1 MHRRRRIIYPLVAVG
16 LIVLL
21 GGCFG
26 STPPS
31 RFYTL
36 SPREDTGISASGG
49 VSVFVRLGP
58 VNLPSYLDRRQ
69 IVTRSGQNEILLA
82 EYERWGGSLDDEITR
97 LLVNGLTVRL
107 APKGIAVA
115 PWTSVPMAEAATLY
129 RIPISIDR
137 FDGAPGETV
146 FLNATWAVIK
156 KKDRGENPLVV
167 RESTITEKVAGTDYA
182 SLVAAM
188 GKAVDK
194 LGNEIAESLA
204 ALNE

>member
-1 MHRRRRIIYPLVAVG
+1 MHRRRCIIYPLLTAA

-58 VNLPSYLDRRQ
+58 VSLPSYLDRRQ
-69 IVTRSGQNEILLA
+69 IVTRSGQNEILFA
-82 EYERWGGSLDDEITR
+82 EYDRWGGSLDDEITR
-97 LLVNGLTVRL
+97 QLVAGLTVRL
-107 APKGIAVA
+107 APKGIAVV
-115 PWTSVPMAEAATLY
+115 PWTSVPMAAAPTLY
-129 RIPISIDR
+129 HIPISIDR
-137 FDGAPGETV
+137 FDGTPGESV

-156 KKDRGENPLVV
+156 KKDKRENPLVV
-167 RESTITEKVAGTDYA
+167 RESTITEKVTGTDYE

-194 LGNEIAESLA
+194 LGNEIVESLA
-204 ALNE
+204 VMNE